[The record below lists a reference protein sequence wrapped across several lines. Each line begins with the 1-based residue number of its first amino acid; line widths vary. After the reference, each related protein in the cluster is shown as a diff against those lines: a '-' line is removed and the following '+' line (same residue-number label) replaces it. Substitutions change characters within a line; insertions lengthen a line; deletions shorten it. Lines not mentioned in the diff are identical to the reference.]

1 MHSGSRA
8 SYHPVSA
15 ETEVPLCSTRGGRL
29 LVSTK
34 TTEQNKC
41 QRLRDAV
48 MRHPF
53 GLFFDHLGSHDG
65 EFRSQI
71 DMVFRVSGGESRHSF
86 IAKTT
91 SFAMGKQETTTSLIY
106 LSASKDS
113 IDRWRTRRTDSILIS
128 RFWRSI

>member
-1 MHSGSRA
+1 LHSGSRA
-8 SYHPVSA
+8 SYHPASA
-15 ETEVPLCSTRGGRL
+15 ETEVPLCSTHGGRL

-71 DMVFRVSGGESRHSF
+71 DMVFSGFGWRIETQFHRKDDFFRNGQARDNDELDILKRIES
-86 IAKTT
+86 
-91 SFAMGKQETTTSLIY
+91 L
-106 LSASKDS
+106 
-113 IDRWRTRRTDSILIS
+113 DR
-128 RFWRSI
+128 